1 MKLDDIVDSLVID
14 PRKLTE
20 YALNYNSKQGKD
32 KALVFAQVLGFTLE
46 NYQELLR
53 QLEANC
59 LSANAKF
66 YRAIEQGA
74 LYQVDIII
82 EGKANRQASVR
93 TGWLVKPGTRV
104 AHLTTVYV
112 LGR

>member
-32 KALVFAQVLGFTLE
+32 KALVFEQVLGFTLE

-53 QLEANC
+53 QLEENC
-59 LSANAKF
+59 LSANANF
-66 YRAIEQGA
+66 IEP
-74 LYQVDIII
+74 LS
-82 EGKANRQASVR
+82 KARFI
-93 TGWLVKPGTRV
+93 K
-104 AHLTTVYV
+104 
-112 LGR
+112 